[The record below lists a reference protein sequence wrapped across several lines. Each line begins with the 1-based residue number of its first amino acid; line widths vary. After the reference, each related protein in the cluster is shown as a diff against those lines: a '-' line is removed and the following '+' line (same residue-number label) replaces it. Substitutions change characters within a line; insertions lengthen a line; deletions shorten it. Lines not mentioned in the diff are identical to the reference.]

1 MTLKKPISISL
12 IINSS
17 IGLMIVLLL
26 ITAFIGLFGTSR
38 MADSLDFL
46 RSESNDIRA
55 GINQSVS
62 ALGEIDSQIQ
72 ELGKSE
78 VLFSK
83 LRELEDELKTVSS
96 ASTVIDSG
104 LKRVNET
111 NSQQSDSLS
120 LLGETTRT
128 LATQLKLLT
137 THMQKLQYDAKE
149 AQYHTLHSYLSYF
162 EFVNGADDAIKTAK
176 EDTQVVFSKIGSIT
190 KSLAIVNAPNE
201 TRKLTVD
208 IKKSIRAYSKLF
220 RKLSKFEGSEVPYE
234 LDQQVV
240 TAGRALL
247 IMSKQLQE
255 SIEVLAS
262 NISEQANNTAHSAE
276 EAVAKSRAVS
286 IEAKKVLDNSL
297 DMVNNSNQKM
307 TGFTQQL
314 STVLVAPHLVRFQTC
329 RKVSVGP

>member
-83 LRELEDELKTVSS
+83 LRELEDELKMVSS
-96 ASTVIDSG
+96 ASTVIDRG

-111 NSQQSDSLS
+111 NSQQNDSLS
-120 LLGETTRT
+120 LLGETTHT
-128 LATQLKLLT
+128 LASQLKLLT
-137 THMQKLQYDAKE
+137 THMHKLQYDAKE
-149 AQYHTLHSYLSYF
+149 AQYYTLMP
-162 EFVNGADDAIKTAK
+162 
-176 EDTQVVFSKIGSIT
+176 SKPQNKMPRLFLLKLGGSQKI
-190 KSLAIVNAPNE
+190 
-201 TRKLTVD
+201 
-208 IKKSIRAYSKLF
+208 
-220 RKLSKFEGSEVPYE
+220 
-234 LDQQVV
+234 
-240 TAGRALL
+240 
-247 IMSKQLQE
+247 LQ
-255 SIEVLAS
+255 
-262 NISEQANNTAHSAE
+262 
-276 EAVAKSRAVS
+276 K
-286 IEAKKVLDNSL
+286 
-297 DMVNNSNQKM
+297 
-307 TGFTQQL
+307 
-314 STVLVAPHLVRFQTC
+314 
-329 RKVSVGP
+329 